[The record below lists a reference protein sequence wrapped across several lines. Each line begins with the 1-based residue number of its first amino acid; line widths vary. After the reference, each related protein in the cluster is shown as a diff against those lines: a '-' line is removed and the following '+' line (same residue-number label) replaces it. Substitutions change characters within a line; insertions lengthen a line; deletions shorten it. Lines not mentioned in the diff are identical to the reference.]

1 MTVHRG
7 GAVTAVA
14 RCESHAFSKP
24 IGDEIVLVPGLG
36 VEGDAHAGV
45 TVRHRS
51 RVAADPTQPNLRQVH
66 LIHGELFEEVAA
78 AGFAVTP
85 GQLGENITTAG
96 LDLLGLPRGA
106 VLRFGR
112 PGGDAAEAATK
123 EVPAAEAA
131 AAEAA
136 TEEVATEE
144 VATEGVATEGVAVVA
159 DLGAVVEAAGR
170 AKLDGPT
177 AGAVAA
183 LIAAARRDA
192 AGVDDRPA
200 VVVTGLRNPCR
211 QIDGFR
217 GGLLRLVAH
226 RDAGGRL
233 VRRAGV
239 MGVVLRGGP
248 VRPGD
253 PVTVELPPL
262 PHVPL
267 DRV

>member
-24 IGDEIVLVPGLG
+24 TGDEIVLVPGLG

-112 PGGDAAEAATK
+112 PGGDAAA
-123 EVPAAEAA
+123 
-131 AAEAA
+131 AA
-136 TEEVATEE
+136 TEGI
-144 VATEGVATEGVAVVA
+144 ATEGIAVVA
-159 DLGAVVEAAGR
+159 GVGAVVEAAGR

>member
-24 IGDEIVLVPGLG
+24 TGDEIVLVPGLG

-112 PGGDAAEAATK
+112 PGGDAAAAATK
-123 EVPAAEAA
+123 EAPAAGAA

-136 TEEVATEE
+136 TEGI
-144 VATEGVATEGVAVVA
+144 ATEGVTTEGVAVVA
-159 DLGAVVEAAGR
+159 GVGAVVEAAGR

-253 PVTVELPPL
+253 PVTVELPPP

>member
-24 IGDEIVLVPGLG
+24 TGDEIVLVPGLG

-112 PGGDAAEAATK
+112 PGGDAAAAATK
-123 EVPAAEAA
+123 EAPAAGAA

-136 TEEVATEE
+136 TEGI
-144 VATEGVATEGVAVVA
+144 ATEGVTTEGVAVVA
-159 DLGAVVEAAGR
+159 GVGAVVEAAGR

-183 LIAAARRDA
+183 LIVAARRDA